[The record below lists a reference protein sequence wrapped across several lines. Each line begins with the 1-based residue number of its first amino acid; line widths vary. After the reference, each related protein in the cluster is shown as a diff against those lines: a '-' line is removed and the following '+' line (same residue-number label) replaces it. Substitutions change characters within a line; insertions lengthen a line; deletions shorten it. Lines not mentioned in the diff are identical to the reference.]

1 MRKGGGGTLIF
12 SNIRRPGP
20 FLGLTF
26 WYFVMTP
33 KDIHKIFI
41 PQKIFIFL
49 KTLKGIE
56 IQNFEPQNGASLR
69 MNENIIV
76 PPPST
81 LSSQIETGA
90 GGVQTQITEKNS
102 DKGVYCWFFCNYS
115 RTSMART
122 LMAHSPGLARTIKW
136 SLQVILC
143 IIHPGWLELPL
154 AKTIFHSPKPV
165 PVIEVL
171 LYIIFFYIQKGRN
184 IYRGGGGGGGG
195 GGVQLFIIIFFFFFW
210 GGGGL
215 GGYKSLFL

>member
-1 MRKGGGGTLIF
+1 MTSADIVHEFQAYSHLGEKGGGGTLIF

-41 PQKIFIFL
+41 RQKNFIFL

-76 PPPST
+76 TPPPST

-90 GGVQTQITEKNS
+90 GGVQTQITEK
-102 DKGVYCWFFCNYS
+102 KTLIRVFIVGFF
-115 RTSMART
+115 A
-122 LMAHSPGLARTIKW
+122 TI
-136 SLQVILC
+136 
-143 IIHPGWLELPL
+143 
-154 AKTIFHSPKPV
+154 
-165 PVIEVL
+165 
-171 LYIIFFYIQKGRN
+171 LYFFTVQKGRN
-184 IYRGGGGGGGG
+184 IYRGGGGATFYYYYFFFFG
-195 GGVQLFIIIFFFFFW
+195 GGV
-210 GGGGL
+210 GGGT
-215 GGYKSLFL
+215 K